1 MREAI
6 VTQLLLT
13 QRILDCEENG
23 WNDLLVKIDNIT
35 QNVIDAPSAGF
46 QIKAA
51 LILWCDSVDIR
62 LNSLPPDEL
71 VIMQSNPQMATDELF
86 GATL

>member
-1 MREAI
+1 M
-6 VTQLLLT
+6 TQLLLT
-13 QRILDCEENG
+13 QRILDREENG

-86 GATL
+86 GTTL